1 MELEKLSIKELI
13 SRLKVG
19 QFWGLLVIIFGLI
32 TGAFGLGYKTSSV
45 VTEARLNIAQSQI
58 TELETTI
65 NTKESDLSK
74 VRSKLSRLNE
84 KDRFFSLYLRYMIA
98 KEEWG
103 SDYDVDST
111 RKAFDE
117 YLQKRIDA
125 DKLIIKKGG
134 GRLATIEFEDQLPW
148 RIPPELHAVEFQ

>member
-1 MELEKLSIKELI
+1 MELEKLSIRELI

-45 VTEARLNIAQSQI
+45 VNEARLNTAQSQI
-58 TELETTI
+58 TELKTTV

-74 VRSKLSRLNE
+74 VTSKLSQLNE

-103 SDYDVDST
+103 SDYGVNSA

-125 DKLIIKKGG
+125 DKLIIKKPKN
-134 GRLATIEFEDQLPW
+134 RST
-148 RIPPELHAVEFQ
+148 

>member
-1 MELEKLSIKELI
+1 MELEKLSIRELI

-45 VTEARLNIAQSQI
+45 VNEARLNTAQSQI
-58 TELETTI
+58 TELKTTV

-74 VRSKLSRLNE
+74 VTSKLSQLNE

-103 SDYDVDST
+103 SDYGVDSA

-125 DKLIIKKGG
+125 DKLIIKKPKN
-134 GRLATIEFEDQLPW
+134 RST
-148 RIPPELHAVEFQ
+148 

>member
-1 MELEKLSIKELI
+1 MELEKLSIRELI

-45 VTEARLNIAQSQI
+45 VNEARLNTAQSQI
-58 TELETTI
+58 TELKTTV

-74 VRSKLSRLNE
+74 VTSKLTQLNE

-103 SDYDVDST
+103 SDYGVDSA

-125 DKLIIKKGG
+125 DKLIIKKPKN
-134 GRLATIEFEDQLPW
+134 RST
-148 RIPPELHAVEFQ
+148 